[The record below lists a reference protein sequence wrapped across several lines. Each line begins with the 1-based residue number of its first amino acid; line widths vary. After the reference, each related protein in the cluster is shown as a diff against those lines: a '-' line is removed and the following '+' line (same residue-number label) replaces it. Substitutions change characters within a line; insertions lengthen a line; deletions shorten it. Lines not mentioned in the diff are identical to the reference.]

1 MSRTRFWGTRKNHDE
16 LTETE
21 TRLKSICDSS
31 KSYQKWVEALEEWR
45 KEIGP
50 KENSLDFRN
59 RCQMKAHR
67 NGWLSD
73 SISYTNW
80 YNEMSPEKQQ
90 QFRKDWEDLNRFPR
104 ESDLLKEYPEGGSL
118 KSLQVAAHSYCNP
131 PLPNRNNLI
140 KEKQRLEKTEKTQK
154 SGENTQGL
162 EGLLK
167 RLQKGPAT
175 IPEIAKEFGETSEE
189 EAVHAV
195 DRLYRMGY
203 QIVHDRE
210 TKKVYLSPDLTQLE
224 ALHIDPAKNGHKEIL
239 RHKRKI
245 GVVHGTFLG
254 SKYSN
259 PTLLHT
265 VYAKF
270 AEEEVDFVIHLGDVT
285 AGKPPSK
292 REGELFEPANPQKQ
306 VTYALAHYPRA
317 KTFKT
322 YFISGTRD
330 LTFKSK
336 RGAVINVVRLICS
349 DPSRPDLIYRGD
361 LSATFYMKQVRIE
374 AINPGE
380 DFAPYAKSYPLQNI
394 LMNIISEEESL
405 SIKAQDDAVT
415 ALVGGSHVYDRV
427 KYGNIHGVLVPSLQS
442 LTPYQKG
449 KRKRGFAP
457 VVGTCIVELDFDEE
471 WRLKRNKGRE
481 GIKIRLIKLKKYQK
495 KEDYK
500 ASVKIK
506 PELSELSQKIL
517 LFLEE
522 GPRTEGEISRAF
534 KINKTKVWPVIEE
547 LQQQGYQILTP
558 RDPEQ
563 ADTKQFVLKLKLA
576 TSFQPLALEKIFVE
590 KKRAAFV
597 SDTHYGSLD
606 QLCSLVEHFYEI
618 CDEEKVDE
626 IFHCGDWTAGDFDHP
641 ANRHKVF
648 IPGTE
653 GQIQFLTDWWPK
665 SKIGIRTTGI
675 GGNHDDQHGS
685 RKGMDVLKKLFAANR
700 PDIRYLGSTVGM
712 AKLGKI
718 NIELLHPAGGP
729 GYALSYKG
737 QNLIESEIRLNRS
750 RGIQEKIH
758 VLALG
763 NWHIYNE
770 QVHSESLVICVPCF
784 QQQTK
789 DYMKPKGLDPWIG
802 GLICDFVTDEE
813 GYITEFATE
822 FIDMMHLVKQ
832 PDFPEMPLK
841 DFFTRYVTLETTAS
855 TPLI

>member
-1 MSRTRFWGTRKNHDE
+1 MPKTRFWGTRKNSDE
-16 LTETE
+16 LTEIE

-31 KSYQKWVEALEEWR
+31 KSYAEWITSLENWR
-45 KEIGP
+45 KEIAP
-50 KENSLDFRN
+50 EQKPFSFYN
-59 RCQMKAHR
+59 RCYMKAQKA
-67 NGWLSD
+67 GWFTNV
-73 SISYTNW
+73 ITMANW
-80 YNEMSPEKQQ
+80 YVGLSLERQK
-90 QFRKDWEDLNRFPR
+90 QFRIDWENLKRFPTR
-104 ESDLLKEYPEGGSL
+104 RDILKEYPEAVTIKG
-118 KSLQVAAHSYCNP
+118 LQIGAHFYCNP
-131 PLPNRNNLI
+131 PLPSRDYLFKENL
-140 KEKQRLEKTEKTQK
+140 KQKKLQKAAQTSSSKTLAEKNQETL
-154 SGENTQGL
+154 
-162 EGLLK
+162 LLK
-167 RLQKGPAT
+167 RLQKGPVSIT
-175 IPEIAKEFGETSEE
+175 EIAQDFETSEE
-189 EAVHAV
+189 EAVRLV
-195 DRLYRMGY
+195 DTLYRLGY
-203 QIVHDRE
+203 DIAHDRE
-210 TKKVYLSPDLTQLE
+210 TKRVYLSPELTQLE
-224 ALHIDPAKNGHKEIL
+224 VLRIDPSKNEHKEIL

-270 AEEEVDFVIHLGDVT
+270 AEEEVDFVIHLGDII
-285 AGKPPSK
+285 AGKPAIK
-292 REGELFEPANPQKQ
+292 RKGELFEPAHPQKQ
-306 VTYALAHYPRA
+306 VNYVLAHYPRA

-322 YFISGTRD
+322 YFISGSRD
-330 LTFKSK
+330 LTFKSR

-349 DPSRPDLIYRGD
+349 DTSRPDLIYRGD
-361 LSATFYMKQVRIE
+361 LSATFYMKHVRIE

-405 SIKAQDDAVT
+405 SLKAQDDAVV
-415 ALVGGSHVYDRV
+415 ALVGGSHVYDRI
-427 KYGNIHGVLVPSLQS
+427 KYGNIHGILVPSLQS

-457 VVGTCIVELDFDEE
+457 VVGACIVELDFDEE
-471 WRLKRNKGRE
+471 WRLKRNRGRE
-481 GIKIRLIKLKKYQK
+481 GIKIRLIKLKKFQK

-500 ASVKIK
+500 ANVKIK

-534 KINKTKVWPVIEE
+534 KINKIKIWPVIKE
-547 LQQQGYQILTP
+547 LQQQEYQILTP
-558 RDPEQ
+558 RDSEQ
-563 ADTKQFVLKLKLA
+563 ADSKQFVLKLKLA
-576 TSFQPLALEKIFVE
+576 ISFQPLALEKIFVD

-606 QLCSLVEHFYEI
+606 QLCSLVDHFYEI

-648 IPGTE
+648 VPSTE
-653 GQIQFLTDWWPK
+653 GQLQFLTDWWPK

-685 RKGMDVLKKLFAANR
+685 RKGIDVLKKLFATNR
-700 PDIRYLGSTVGM
+700 TDIRYLGSTVGM

-770 QVHSESLVICVPCF
+770 QVHSESIVICVPCF

-822 FIDMMHLVKQ
+822 FIDMIHLVKQ

-841 DFFTRYVTLETTAS
+841 DFFKKYVTLETSNA
-855 TPLI
+855 